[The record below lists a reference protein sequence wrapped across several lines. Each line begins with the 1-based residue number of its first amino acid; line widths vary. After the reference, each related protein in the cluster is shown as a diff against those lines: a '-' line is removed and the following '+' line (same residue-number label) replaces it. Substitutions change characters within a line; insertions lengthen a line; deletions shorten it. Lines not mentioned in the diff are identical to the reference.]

1 MNDFLQ
7 KLTVP
12 LIMLAVVGG
21 VEMRIAISKQSAEL
35 QNVRNQL
42 DRSEAEGRAARKILD
57 DVKDEQLRR
66 KEVIDWVR
74 EYRQRNNWGF
84 NGEPKRN

>member
-35 QNVRNQL
+35 QSVRNQL
-42 DRSEAEGRAARKILD
+42 DRNEAEGRAARKILD

-66 KEVIDWVR
+66 KDVIDWVR

-84 NGEPKRN
+84 NGEQTRN